1 MTDGPLRFG
10 VLDIGSNSAHLR
22 VADLHPDRPPR
33 PVRSV
38 KNAVRLAEATDRH
51 GVIGRPAVERLI
63 AAVRESVAAAA
74 ALDVA
79 ELVPYATSA
88 LRDAANRDDVAAEVR
103 AATGVE
109 LGFLTGEREA
119 RLTFLAARR
128 WYGWSAG
135 PMLLADIGGGS
146 MELAYGAGRE
156 PEIALSLQL
165 GAGRLT
171 RHHLPPRPPV
181 RKRTYK
187 ALRAHVRSV
196 LGEAAIGIAARP
208 APVRAVATSKTFTQL
223 ARLCGAPKAKAGPY
237 RERHLDRRDLHRWIP
252 ELAKLP
258 DAERARL
265 RGVKA
270 SRAHQ
275 ILAGAIVAEG
285 VMDVLGLDRLDICP
299 WALREGI
306 FLHRQGD
313 PADGP
318 FGLRRG
324 GQVGGRTDRHRGE
337 HVMALADAREI
348 EELLGDLAFPADKD
362 RIVEH
367 AHERR
372 PEGEAEH
379 ALLSLPLGTYDSV
392 AEVVRSVPLD
402 PDPGRTPTG
411 RDHQRRHHE
420 KPGLGEHQRHAERS
434 PVEDGL
440 DRGDEV

>member
-1 MTDGPLRFG
+1 MNDAPLRLG

-22 VADLHPDRPPR
+22 VADLVPGLPPM

-38 KNAVRLAEATDRH
+38 KSSVRLAEATDLH
-51 GVIGRPAVERLI
+51 GVIGRPAVGRLI
-63 AAVRESVAAAA
+63 AAVREAVAAAA
-74 ALDVA
+74 ALGVD

-103 AATGVE
+103 AATGVR

-119 RLTFLAARR
+119 RLTFLAARG

-156 PEIALSLQL
+156 PEVALSVPL

-181 RKRTYK
+181 PKRTRR

-196 LGEAAIGIAARP
+196 LHEATAGIAGLP

-223 ARLCGAPKAKAGPY
+223 ALLCGAPKAKAGPY
-237 RERHLDRRDLHRWIP
+237 RARRLDRRDLHDWIP
-252 ELAKLP
+252 KLAKMP
-258 DAERARL
+258 DEERARL

-285 VMDVLGLDRLDICP
+285 VMDVLRLDRLDVCP

-306 FLHRQGD
+306 FLHRLDEAVRGRA
-313 PADGP
+313 PEP
-318 FGLRRG
+318 FPEQRPMTLRG
-324 GQVGGRTDRHRGE
+324 
-337 HVMALADAREI
+337 A
-348 EELLGDLAFPADKD
+348 
-362 RIVEH
+362 
-367 AHERR
+367 
-372 PEGEAEH
+372 
-379 ALLSLPLGTYDSV
+379 SLRAVT
-392 AEVVRSVPLD
+392 
-402 PDPGRTPTG
+402 
-411 RDHQRRHHE
+411 
-420 KPGLGEHQRHAERS
+420 
-434 PVEDGL
+434 
-440 DRGDEV
+440 